1 MYMQSVQASY
11 TQLSKT
17 GIMLF
22 CQGEQGVTEVLQMLK
37 DELKVAMGLAGLTNT
52 NLYVFKKKQLT

>member
-1 MYMQSVQASY
+1 MQASY

-22 CQGEQGVTEVLQMLK
+22 YYGEQGVTEVLRMLK

-52 NLYVFKKKQLT
+52 NLYVFKKK